1 MGGRD
6 ARPPGDRAVPLP
18 QATAPAAAA
27 VVPGRGRT
35 AAVLAVI
42 AGIGATIALYLTVVK
57 LTGGV
62 PTCGPLAGCETVQT
76 SSYSTL
82 FGIPISVFGLGYQLT
97 MLALVLGWWRTGDR
111 RALLG
116 AYLLGLTG
124 VFVVAYLVY
133 LQVAVIG
140 AICTW
145 CMGFDTTIVLGFIG
159 AVIAYARSGR
169 TT

>member
-1 MGGRD
+1 MSRGEPRAAGD
-6 ARPPGDRAVPLP
+6 PPAVLP
-18 QATAPAAAA
+18 QTSASAADGIAA
-27 VVPGRGRT
+27 GRGRT
-35 AAVLAVI
+35 AAVLGTVA
-42 AGIGATIALYLTVVK
+42 AIGATIALYLTIVK

-62 PTCGPLAGCETVQT
+62 PTCGPLAGCETVQS

-82 FGIPISVFGLGYQLT
+82 FGIPISAFGLGYQLA
-97 MLALVLGWWRTGDR
+97 MLALVLGWWRSGDR

-124 VFVVAYLVY
+124 VFVAAYLVY

-145 CMGFDTTIVLGFIG
+145 CVAFDTTVVLGFIG

-169 TT
+169 TA

>member
-1 MGGRD
+1 M
-6 ARPPGDRAVPLP
+6 AV
-18 QATAPAAAA
+18 
-27 VVPGRGRT
+27 GRGRT
-35 AAVLAVI
+35 AAVLGTI
-42 AGIGATIALYLTVVK
+42 AAIGVAIALYLTIVK

-82 FGIPISVFGLGYQLT
+82 SGIPISVFGLGYQLA
-97 MLALVLGWWRTGDR
+97 MLALVLAWWRTGDR
-111 RALLG
+111 RALAG

-124 VFVVAYLVY
+124 VFVAAYLVY

-145 CMGFDTTIVLGFIG
+145 CVAFDTTVVLGFIG
-159 AVIAYARSGR
+159 AVIAYARAAR
-169 TT
+169 TG

>member
-1 MGGRD
+1 VSTRD
-6 ARPPGDRAVPLP
+6 ARTAAGRTAALPPSAGADEIVG
-18 QATAPAAAA
+18 
-27 VVPGRGRT
+27 GRGRT
-35 AAVLAVI
+35 AAVLGAIAAV
-42 AGIGATIALYLTVVK
+42 GATIALYLTVVK

-62 PTCGPLAGCETVQT
+62 PTCGPLAGCETVQS

-82 FGIPISVFGLGYQLT
+82 FGIPISAFGLGYQLT
-97 MLALVLGWWRTGDR
+97 MLALVVGWWRTGDR

-124 VFVVAYLVY
+124 VLVVAYLVY

-145 CMGFDTTIVLGFIG
+145 CMAFDTTVVLGFIG
-159 AVIAYARSGR
+159 VVVAYFRSGR
-169 TT
+169 TA